1 MDKKKTIWS
10 GITGVVASVLAF
22 LGVVSCCGMP
32 IRAGILA
39 TVGIG
44 ASQLSFF
51 AEYRGWFIA
60 FAIISLIYGFY
71 QAYFRKKSCCCS
83 ETSSAQQKK
92 GNSIMPKV
100 FLWIGTV
107 ITVLAL
113 FMGTPESNAS
123 QTSGCCP
130 VENTGGCGEGC
141 TAGGCASGGCSA
153 QGNGNCCSSV
163 SKDNSQSSCCPS
175 QAPAI
180 KEGCCGN

>member
-10 GITGVVASVLAF
+10 GITGIVASVLAF

-32 IRAGILA
+32 IIAGILA

-60 FAIISLIYGFY
+60 LAIISLIYGFY

-92 GNSIMPKV
+92 GNNNSIMPKV

-113 FMGTPESNAS
+113 FMGTPESNAL

-130 VENTGGCGEGC
+130 VENTGGCVSGR
-141 TAGGCASGGCSA
+141 CASGGCSV

-163 SKDNSQSSCCPS
+163 SKNNSQSSCCPS

-180 KEGCCGN
+180 QEGCCGN